1 MVRLKVADASFS
13 EVYVAFFIV
22 KIVLSALVI
31 AVVTEVAK
39 LSDKWGGLIAALPT
53 TTFLIILWMY
63 VEGASD
69 EKIARHVGF
78 TIYFVLPTLPLFFA
92 LPFII
97 NRFGFL
103 PGFFVS
109 LGLTALLIYL
119 FNLVY
124 MRFGVSIISGS

>member
-1 MVRLKVADASFS
+1 M
-13 EVYVAFFIV
+13 AFFLT
-22 KIVLSALVI
+22 KILVSALVI

-53 TTFLIILWMY
+53 MTFLILLWLHF
-63 VEGASD
+63 EGASD

-78 TIYFVLPTLPLFFA
+78 TMYFVLPTLPLFFA

-97 NRFGFL
+97 NKFGFWPAFTASIL
-103 PGFFVS
+103 
-109 LGLTALLIYL
+109 LTALLVYL

-124 MRFGVSIISGS
+124 ERYGVSIL

>member
-1 MVRLKVADASFS
+1 M
-13 EVYVAFFIV
+13 AFFLT
-22 KIVLSALVI
+22 KILVSALVI

-53 TTFLIILWMY
+53 MTFLILLWLHF
-63 VEGASD
+63 EGASD

-97 NRFGFL
+97 NKFGFWPAFTASIL
-103 PGFFVS
+103 
-109 LGLTALLIYL
+109 LTALLVYL

-124 MRFGVSIISGS
+124 ERYGVSIL

>member
-1 MVRLKVADASFS
+1 M
-13 EVYVAFFIV
+13 AFFLT
-22 KIVLSALVI
+22 KILVSALVI

-53 TTFLIILWMY
+53 MIFLILLWLHF
-63 VEGASD
+63 EGASD

-97 NRFGFL
+97 NKFGFWPAFTASIL
-103 PGFFVS
+103 
-109 LGLTALLIYL
+109 LTALLVYL

-124 MRFGVSIISGS
+124 ERYGVSIL

>member
-1 MVRLKVADASFS
+1 MT
-13 EVYVAFFIV
+13 FFLT
-22 KIVLSALVI
+22 KIFLSALII

-63 VEGASD
+63 IEGASD

-78 TIYFVLPTLPLFFA
+78 TMYFVLPTLPLFFA

-97 NRFGFL
+97 NRFGFVAA
-103 PGFFVS
+103 FAAS
-109 LGLTALLIYL
+109 LALTALLIYL

-124 MRFGVSIISGS
+124 ERFGVSIL